1 MGRCKIKYLLRE
13 NNKIQRRKEIMMLS
27 TITPFI
33 PGALTY
39 LKVTVLN
46 RGGKVC
52 PLNTGNFCILD
63 K

>member
-1 MGRCKIKYLLRE
+1 
-13 NNKIQRRKEIMMLS
+13 MMLS